1 MLRSLL
7 WNRYTITFGGIAL
20 LAALWN
26 LYVALDSGGIISGW
40 VVGPDGHPVE
50 GATVV
55 LSEKTLLVS
64 AARAR
69 ATTDAQ
75 GVFRFSGHR
84 LYRLY
89 LEAAKA
95 GVGRMPAQEFRLY
108 FKGQNLTLREPLR
121 LARSI
126 RE

>member
-1 MLRSLL
+1 MLRPLL
-7 WNRYTITFGGIAL
+7 WNRYTITCGGIAL

-26 LYVALDSGGIISGW
+26 LYVALDSGGTISGQ
-40 VVGPDGHPVE
+40 VVGPDGRPVA
-50 GATVV
+50 GATVL

-69 ATTDAQ
+69 ATTDGEGA
-75 GVFRFSGHR
+75 FRFSGHG

-89 LEAAKA
+89 LEAAKD
-95 GVGRMPAQEFRLY
+95 GVGRMPAREFRLY

-121 LARSI
+121 LGAAP
-126 RE
+126 